1 MTIERPRSSPRS
13 GCDLKGAAQQPSK
26 PPLVG
31 AEGPC
36 VCQEDRVGSSEFL
49 ARAPCSA
56 LVPQDTCHGAA
67 RASQGTCLPDAGCC
81 QQHAVPAA
89 PLEAGC
95 RGTQLA
101 GLQLARLLRS
111 LCSLRVSRIHSRQ
124 SWNHESDLVVTG
136 EPIV

>member
-36 VCQEDRVGSSEFL
+36 ACQEDRVGCSEFL
-49 ARAPCSA
+49 ARALCSA

-67 RASQGTCLPDAGCC
+67 RASQGTCPPDAGCC

-111 LCSLRVSRIHSRQ
+111 LCSQGVTDSQQAELEPRV
-124 SWNHESDLVVTG
+124 
-136 EPIV
+136 